1 MEFFLGILY
10 YVWMLKGQ
18 KNANDLFSDREK
30 IEGPCAPKNENRTFS
45 PKVSLPR
52 YAFNTD
58 TIYTAQAKFLLNFVK
73 FNSVKLKLLRLDFF
87 QMS

>member
-1 MEFFLGILY
+1 
-10 YVWMLKGQ
+10 MLKGQ

-58 TIYTAQAKFLLNFVK
+58 TIYAAQAKFL
-73 FNSVKLKLLRLDFF
+73 
-87 QMS
+87 